1 MILRPLCA
9 SILSAVSFQQIR
21 NFRPT
26 VKIGK
31 DKFQITLNVHQFT
44 KEEIRVKARP
54 EYVCIEGKQE
64 RETKRGYVLR
74 QFTRK
79 FKLPKGCNPQQI
91 KSELSPDGTLTITA
105 PREFCEINLPC
116 EMSVP
121 ISLTNNVPE
130 QSLVEAKK
138 AEKVSTADYCK
149 KVIEECKKMKK

>member
-1 MILRPLCA
+1 MILRPICA
-9 SILSAVSFQQIR
+9 RFLPAVSFQQIR
-21 NFRPT
+21 NLRPT
-26 VKIGK
+26 IKIGK
-31 DKFQITLNVHQFT
+31 DKFEITLNIHQFA

-79 FKLPKGCNPQQI
+79 FKLPKGCIPQKI

-105 PREFCEINLPC
+105 PREYCEINLPC

-130 QSLVEAKK
+130 QSMIEVQK
-138 AEKVSTADYCK
+138 AEKVTTADYCK
-149 KVIEECKKMKK
+149 KIVEECKKKKK